1 MNIEKVIKDSL
12 INFDGKVAVYYDDL
26 NGNVLKINEKEK
38 YNSASCIKIF
48 ILIELFNQISNEE
61 INRKMELTYLNKHYV
76 NGSGVMRYLSKGIKL
91 PILDIAT
98 LMMIISDNVATN
110 MLIDFLGIDKINKT
124 IENIGCRDTK
134 LYSEFKSV
142 EDEVFSETTA
152 YDYYLVWK
160 KLNDYELFDKEI
172 TQEIIDIIKNQKY
185 HEMVGDGIDKIYKE
199 VENPIVNYIVTKS
212 GKYQSVRNDGGIV
225 STKYGNYILTVDAVR
240 RCDWLNRFGEND
252 QPGKVA
258 ILLEM
263 DIQNQTYDD
272 PYNDFMFIDSQIIV
286 LDENNY
292 SIQSWGTGYDDG
304 EYHTSPK
311 IPVGTNGKLVIP
323 YIVDDTCNMVT
334 ITFNNQYKIVAQITD

>member
-1 MNIEKVIKDSL
+1 MNMEKVIKDSL
-12 INFDGKVAVYYDDL
+12 VNFDGNVAVYYDDL
-26 NGNVLKINEKEK
+26 NGNILKINEKEK

-48 ILIELFNQISNEE
+48 ILVELFNQISNGT
-61 INRKMELTYLNKHYV
+61 IHRKMELIYLDKHYV
-76 NGSGVMRYLSKGIKL
+76 NGSGVMRYLSKGIKF

-124 IENIGCRDTK
+124 IKNIGCKDTK

-185 HEMVGDGIDKIYKE
+185 HEMVGDGIDKVYKE

-225 STKYGNYILTVDAVR
+225 STKYGNYILTIFIKDFKDKDYR
-240 RCDWLNRFGEND
+240 ND
-252 QPGKVA
+252 EYVYSQGKK
-258 ILLEM
+258 ISNIIFNE
-263 DIQNQTYDD
+263 
-272 PYNDFMFIDSQIIV
+272 FIRK
-286 LDENNY
+286 E
-292 SIQSWGTGYDDG
+292 
-304 EYHTSPK
+304 
-311 IPVGTNGKLVIP
+311 
-323 YIVDDTCNMVT
+323 T
-334 ITFNNQYKIVAQITD
+334 I